1 VPKHLK
7 VLFYDLETAPSL
19 AYVWGPREDWI
30 PHDRMATASFTICW
44 SASWLGSNKVLS
56 GCVTPEE
63 ALDRDDERIVA
74 ELLPLI
80 QEADVLV
87 GHNINGFD
95 LPMFNNRLMML
106 GLEPLGPKRTID
118 TCQLAK
124 RNFRLHYN
132 KLDYLAAELFG
143 DHKIKTDFKLW
154 LDCIFGSPTALGK
167 MLRYNKKDVVLLKR
181 VYDHMLPYVKGT
193 PKLVVPEHNGEDACP
208 HCGSNNLYRRGYHHT
223 NVSSFPKFKCEDCG
237 KYHRS
242 RHAEKA
248 RFAGAPL

>member
-1 VPKHLK
+1 MPTPLK

-44 SASWLGSNKVLS
+44 SASWLGENKIHS
-56 GCVTPEE
+56 GCVTPDE
-63 ALDRDDERIVA
+63 ARDRNDSRIVGD
-74 ELLPLI
+74 LLLLI
-80 QEADVLV
+80 LEADVLV

-106 GLEPLGPKRTID
+106 GLPPMGPKRTID

-143 DHKIKTDFKLW
+143 DHKLKTDFKLW
-154 LDCIFGSPTALGK
+154 LDCIFGDEIALGK
-167 MLRYNKKDVVLLKR
+167 MLRYNKKDVKLLKR

-193 PKLVVPEHNGEDACP
+193 PKLVSPTFNGEDVCP
-208 HCGSNNLYRRGYHHT
+208 HCGSSSLIKRGFHHT
-223 NVSSFPKFKCEDCG
+223 NVSSFRKYQCDDCG

-242 RHAEKA
+242 RTAVKA